1 MKKASIIFFALF
13 LGIVAKSWAQSTDST
28 ATPAATDYFAGKWE
42 ISVIG
47 TPNGDTKL
55 VAELV
60 RKEGKLSGELK
71 DPSGAL
77 PGAIPITDIEE
88 TKEQVTI
95 FFSAQG
101 YDVNLVLTKVDQN
114 NCKGSLMGM
123 FDSTAKRVK
132 DK

>member
-13 LGIVAKSWAQSTDST
+13 MGIAVKSLAQAADST
-28 ATPAATDYFAGKWE
+28 ITDYFTGKWE

-47 TPNGDTKL
+47 TPNGDSKL

-60 RKEGKLSGELK
+60 RKEGKLTGELK

-88 TKEQVTI
+88 AKEQVTI